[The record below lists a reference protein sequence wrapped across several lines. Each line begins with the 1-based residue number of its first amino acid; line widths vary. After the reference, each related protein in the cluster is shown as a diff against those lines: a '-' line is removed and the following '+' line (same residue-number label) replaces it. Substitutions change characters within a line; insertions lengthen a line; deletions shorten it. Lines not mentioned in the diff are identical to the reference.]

1 MEALLPLGIV
11 KAIGVSNF
19 TITKLEALLPTVSV
33 IPAVNQGMLIKN
45 SFSHA
50 ILIFLV
56 ESNPQLLQRKLRE
69 YCRLK
74 SESDEKS
81 ENY

>member
-33 IPAVNQGMLIKN
+33 IPAVNQGMR
-45 SFSHA
+45 S
-50 ILIFLV
+50 
-56 ESNPQLLQRKLRE
+56 R
-69 YCRLK
+69 RLA
-74 SESDEKS
+74 S
-81 ENY
+81 

>member
-1 MEALLPLGIV
+1 MEALLPLGLV
-11 KAIGVSNF
+11 KAIGISNF

-33 IPAVNQGMLIKN
+33 IPAVNQGIVQLVSPSIIYY
-45 SFSHA
+45 S
-50 ILIFLV
+50 FLV

-74 SESDEKS
+74 SESIT
-81 ENY
+81 